1 MHQPVDKPTPPST
14 VGAPSRAQRS
24 LPLHGAVTILHQLRG
39 RQSIATTAIPL
50 VAIWIGLSFASPY
63 FLTLDNVNNILL
75 NAVPLALIAG
85 GMTLTLIAAEID
97 LSVGSMAALSSA
109 IFAYCVVYWH
119 LPWPL
124 AVAAALMV
132 GASAGYVN
140 AFFTTA
146 IGMPSFV
153 VTLAMMGIARGAAL
167 LVTQGQAIVGL
178 PASFDFIG
186 QGYLGFIPV
195 AVLLAAAVLALLHFI
210 LGRTR
215 FGLNI
220 YAVGGNPEAARI
232 AGVDLARTKSSVLVL
247 SAVLASIA
255 GLIIGARLDVG
266 SGSIGADLL
275 LDAIAAVVIGGTS
288 LFGGVGRIT
297 GTVLGVLLIS
307 SIRNGLVLLNVSD
320 FWQEIAIGV
329 LILLAVALDHL
340 AKARRE

>member
-1 MHQPVDKPTPPST
+1 MQQPDDRTPSQPAAPSQVQRYVNVARVT
-14 VGAPSRAQRS
+14 VGK
-24 LPLHGAVTILHQLRG
+24 LRG

-50 VAIWIGLSFASPY
+50 VAIWIGLSIASPY
-63 FLTLDNVNNILL
+63 FLTVDNINNILL
-75 NAVPLALIAG
+75 NAVPLGLVAG
-85 GMTLTLIAAEID
+85 GMTLTLVAAEID
-97 LSVGSMAALSSA
+97 LSVGSMVALSSA
-109 IFAYCVVYWH
+109 VFAYCSVNWH
-119 LPWPL
+119 VPWPL
-124 AVAAALMV
+124 AVAVSLAV
-132 GASAGYVN
+132 GGSAGYVN
-140 AFFTTA
+140 GWFTTV

-167 LVTQGQAIVGL
+167 LITGGQAIVGL

-186 QGYLGFIPV
+186 QGYLGILPV
-195 AVLLAAAVLALLHFI
+195 AVLVAATVLIVLH
-210 LGRTR
+210 LTLTRTR

-232 AGVDLARTKSSVLVL
+232 AGVELHRTKAAVLVL
-247 SAVLASIA
+247 SAVLASMA
-255 GLIIGARLDVG
+255 GLILGARLDVG
-266 SGSIGADLL
+266 SGSIGSDLL

-329 LILLAVALDHL
+329 LILLAVSLDHL
-340 AKARRE
+340 AKSRRE